1 MKTAMLELD
10 LAKKRG
16 SFMLE
21 VKMKIIGNACILGR
35 NGSGKSTLLS
45 LIAGLLRADR
55 GIIKFNGIDITKKS
69 AEERKVVLVT
79 PATYLPNLEV
89 DKHLLW
95 GINKRKIDKTLI
107 EDIKSRIGINY
118 SGIVDRLSTG
128 MKIRTAV
135 ATALLS
141 DAELILV
148 DEAFSFVDDRD
159 ALIEKTV
166 RICRELNK
174 QILFATQD
182 ESDSRHVE
190 EVYLLRDG
198 KSERIK

>member
-1 MKTAMLELD
+1 LLELD
-10 LAKKRG
+10 LAKKRD

-21 VKMKIIGNACILGR
+21 VKMNIAGNACILGR

-45 LIAGLLRADR
+45 LIAGLLSPDR
-55 GIIKFNGIDITKKS
+55 GIIRFNGRDITRIS
-69 AEERKVVLVT
+69 VEERKVVLVT
-79 PATYLPNLEV
+79 PATYLPNLDV
-89 DKHLLW
+89 NKHILW
-95 GINKRKIDKTLI
+95 GINKGKIDKKLI
-107 EDIKSRIGINY
+107 DNIKSRLGVNY

-128 MKIRTAV
+128 MRIRTAI

-141 DAELILV
+141 DVELILV
-148 DEAFSFVDDRD
+148 DEAFSFVDDKD

-166 RICRELNK
+166 QICKELKK

-198 KSERIK
+198 KAEKVK

>member
-1 MKTAMLELD
+1 LLELD
-10 LAKKRG
+10 LAKKRD

-21 VKMKIIGNACILGR
+21 VKMNIAGNACILGR

-45 LIAGLLRADR
+45 LIAGLLSPDR
-55 GIIKFNGIDITKKS
+55 GIIRFNGRDITRIS
-69 AEERKVVLVT
+69 VEERKVVLVT
-79 PATYLPNLEV
+79 PATYLPNLDV
-89 DKHLLW
+89 NKHILW
-95 GINKRKIDKTLI
+95 GINKGKIDKKLI
-107 EDIKSRIGINY
+107 DNIKSRLGVNY

-128 MKIRTAV
+128 MRIRTAI

-141 DAELILV
+141 DVELILV
-148 DEAFSFVDDRD
+148 DEAFSFVDDKD

-166 RICRELNK
+166 QICKELKK

-198 KSERIK
+198 KAEKIK

>member
-1 MKTAMLELD
+1 MLELD
-10 LAKKRG
+10 LAKKRD
-16 SFMLE
+16 SFILE
-21 VKMKIIGNACILGR
+21 VKMNIAGNACILGR

-45 LIAGLLRADR
+45 LIAGLLSPDR
-55 GIIKFNGIDITKKS
+55 GIIRFNGRDITRIS
-69 AEERKVVLVT
+69 VEERKVVLVT
-79 PATYLPNLEV
+79 PATYLPNLDV

-95 GINKRKIDKTLI
+95 GINKGKIDKELI
-107 EDIKSRIGINY
+107 DNIKTRLGVNY

-128 MKIRTAV
+128 MRIRTAI

-141 DAELILV
+141 DVELILV
-148 DEAFSFVDDRD
+148 DEAFSFVDDKD

-166 RICRELNK
+166 QICKELKK

-198 KSERIK
+198 KAEKIK

>member
-1 MKTAMLELD
+1 LLELD
-10 LAKKRG
+10 LAKKRD

-21 VKMKIIGNACILGR
+21 VKMNIAGNACILGR

-45 LIAGLLRADR
+45 LIAGLLSPDR
-55 GIIKFNGIDITKKS
+55 GIIRFNGRDITRIS
-69 AEERKVVLVT
+69 VEERKVVLVT
-79 PATYLPNLEV
+79 PATYLPNLDV
-89 DKHLLW
+89 NKHILW
-95 GINKRKIDKTLI
+95 GINKGKIDKKLI
-107 EDIKSRIGINY
+107 DNIKSRLGVNY

-128 MKIRTAV
+128 MRIRTAI

-141 DAELILV
+141 DVELILV
-148 DEAFSFVDDRD
+148 DEAFSFVDDKD
-159 ALIEKTV
+159 ALIEKTIH
-166 RICRELNK
+166 ICKELKK

-198 KSERIK
+198 KAEKIK

>member
-1 MKTAMLELD
+1 MLELD
-10 LAKKRG
+10 LAKKRD
-16 SFMLE
+16 SFILE
-21 VKMKIIGNACILGR
+21 VKMNIAGNACILGR

-45 LIAGLLRADR
+45 LIAGLLSPDR
-55 GIIKFNGIDITKKS
+55 GIIRFNGRDITRINV
-69 AEERKVVLVT
+69 EERKVVLVT
-79 PATYLPNLEV
+79 PATYLPNLDV

-95 GINKRKIDKTLI
+95 AINKGKLDKKLIDN
-107 EDIKSRIGINY
+107 IKSRLGVNY

-128 MKIRTAV
+128 MRIRTAI

-141 DAELILV
+141 DVELILV
-148 DEAFSFVDDRD
+148 DEAFSFVDDKD

-166 RICRELNK
+166 QICKELKK

-198 KSERIK
+198 KAEKIK

>member
-1 MKTAMLELD
+1 
-10 LAKKRG
+10 
-16 SFMLE
+16 MLE
-21 VKMKIIGNACILGR
+21 VKMNIAGNACILGR

-45 LIAGLLRADR
+45 LIAGLLSPDR
-55 GIIKFNGIDITKKS
+55 GIIRFNGRDITRIS
-69 AEERKVVLVT
+69 VEERKVVLVT
-79 PATYLPNLEV
+79 PATYLPNLDV

-95 GINKRKIDKTLI
+95 GINKGKIDKKLI
-107 EDIKSRIGINY
+107 DNIKSRLGVNY

-128 MKIRTAV
+128 MRIRTAI

-141 DAELILV
+141 DVELILV
-148 DEAFSFVDDRD
+148 DEAFSFVDDKD

-166 RICRELNK
+166 QICKELKK

-198 KSERIK
+198 KAEKIK